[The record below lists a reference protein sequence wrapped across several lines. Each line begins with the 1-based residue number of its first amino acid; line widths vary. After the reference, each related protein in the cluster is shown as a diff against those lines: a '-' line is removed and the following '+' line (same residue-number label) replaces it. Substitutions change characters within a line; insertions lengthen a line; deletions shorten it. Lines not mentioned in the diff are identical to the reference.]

1 MKRNETYVL
10 ICLKLN
16 FFHKCKE
23 SIPGFLK
30 NVSLLLNIFGKFLF
44 GYVLSVVNVIVVMAV
59 SSLEK
64 GLINRN
70 IGKEILK
77 TF

>member
-1 MKRNETYVL
+1 MGLDTYPGEQQE
-10 ICLKLN
+10 
-16 FFHKCKE
+16 F
-23 SIPGFLK
+23 IPGFLK

-64 GLINRN
+64 NLIN
-70 IGKEILK
+70 
-77 TF
+77 

>member
-1 MKRNETYVL
+1 MTLTRGSSKNLFR
-10 ICLKLN
+10 
-16 FFHKCKE
+16 FF
-23 SIPGFLK
+23 FL
-30 NVSLLLNIFGKFLF
+30 NVSRLLNIFGKFLF